1 MQAATGT
8 LRQSGLNLHRHSS
21 REVWDMQEDVSRA
34 EVQLPVWTS
43 SIIPRQ
49 EVVAELYAEHW
60 SRSRL

>member
-1 MQAATGT
+1 MQGATGT
-8 LRQSGLNLHRHSS
+8 IRQSAVNLHRHSS

-43 SIIPRQ
+43 SILPRQ
-49 EVVAELYAEHW
+49 EVVLELYAEHR

>member
-1 MQAATGT
+1 MQGATGT
-8 LRQSGLNLHRHSS
+8 LGQSAVNVDRHSS

-34 EVQLPVWTS
+34 EVQLPVWSS

-49 EVVAELYAEHW
+49 EVVVELYAEHW